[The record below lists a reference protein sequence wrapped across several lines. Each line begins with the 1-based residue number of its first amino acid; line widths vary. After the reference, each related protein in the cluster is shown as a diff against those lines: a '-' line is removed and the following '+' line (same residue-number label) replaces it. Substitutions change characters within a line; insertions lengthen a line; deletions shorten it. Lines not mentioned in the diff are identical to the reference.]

1 MLENYIIELTEE
13 EQQEVTTAINTLKT
27 VLLPKLIDL
36 DAGEIK
42 QLAKMGD
49 KTMAFVEKAIVH
61 MEQNP

>member
-1 MLENYIIELTEE
+1 M
-13 EQQEVTTAINTLKT
+13 
-27 VLLPKLIDL
+27 PKLIDL
-36 DAGEIK
+36 DASEIK